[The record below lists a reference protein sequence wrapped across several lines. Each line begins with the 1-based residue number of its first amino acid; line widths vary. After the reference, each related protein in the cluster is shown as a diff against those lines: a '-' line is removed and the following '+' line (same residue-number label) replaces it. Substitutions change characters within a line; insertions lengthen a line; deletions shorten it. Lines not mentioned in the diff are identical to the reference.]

1 MHTNLKKAGCLCK
14 NLNRSYIHWKTN
26 KHQHAFEC
34 SQGAQHWLVSVRA
47 TRRQNIGLLTE
58 SCIKSTICASLKNPK
73 QCNKIVFTL
82 NVNSQRI
89 HAHLQWERYKCRA
102 EFWYKEIYTLMLCSI
117 MCSEAAR
124 FYSFGWNCIVLNIMT
139 RPFL

>member
-1 MHTNLKKAGCLCK
+1 MHTNLKKAGSLCK

-34 SQGAQHWLVSVRA
+34 SHTCNQA
-47 TRRQNIGLLTE
+47 TEHRVAHREIRIN

-73 QCNKIVFTL
+73 QFNKIVFTL

-124 FYSFGWNCIVLNIMT
+124 FYSFGWNYIVLNIMT